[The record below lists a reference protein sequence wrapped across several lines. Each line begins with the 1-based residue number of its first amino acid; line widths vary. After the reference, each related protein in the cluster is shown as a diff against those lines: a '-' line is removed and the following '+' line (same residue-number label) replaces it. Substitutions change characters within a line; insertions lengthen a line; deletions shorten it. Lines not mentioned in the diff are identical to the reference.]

1 MSQRIGVIGA
11 GHFGKYHIKALQALK
26 NIELVGFYDIDPL
39 VQQQVS
45 KEYQIKSYPS
55 YDAILNDV
63 DIVDIVTPTISHY
76 DCAIEAIKRQKH
88 VFIEKPVTHD
98 LESAEKLIELAYE
111 ADVKVQVGHIERFNP
126 AFLSVEPYINRPVY
140 IEAHRLQPFTQRSL
154 DVSVVLNLMI
164 HDLDII
170 LHIVQSNI
178 KKISASGA
186 TIATNMPD
194 VANARIEFENGCIAH
209 LTASRI
215 SKDNLR
221 NIKIFQKENAITIDF
236 LNKKSEIIFAR
247 LFDSANINES
257 SIELRS
263 EYPPIVHNNAIQEE
277 LKAFIYAIENNTKPV
292 VTLEHAYHALNV
304 AFEIVEKVKFSFE

>member
-1 MSQRIGVIGA
+1 MSLKIGVIGA
-11 GHFGKYHIKALQALK
+11 GHFGKYHIKALQLLPEV
-26 NIELVGFYDIDPL
+26 ELVGFFDINPL
-39 VQQQVS
+39 VQETVS
-45 KEYQIKSYPS
+45 KEFQIKSYPS
-55 YDAILNDV
+55 YEAILKDI

-76 DCAIEAIKRQKH
+76 ECAIEAIKQQKH

-98 LESAEKLIELAYE
+98 LESAEKLIKFAYE
-111 ADVKVQVGHIERFNP
+111 AGVKVQVGHIERFNP
-126 AFLSVEPYINRPVY
+126 AFLSVEPLIHKPVY

-170 LHIVQSNI
+170 LHVVKSNI
-178 KKISASGA
+178 RKISASGA

-209 LTASRI
+209 LTSSRI
-215 SKDNLR
+215 SIDNLR
-221 NIKIFQKENAITIDF
+221 TLKIFQKENAITIDF

-247 LFDSANINES
+247 LLDHNSSLSS

-263 EYPPIVHNNAIQEE
+263 EYPSIVQNNAILEE
-277 LKAFIYAIENNTKPV
+277 LKAFLYSIEQNTTPI
-292 VTLEHAYHALNV
+292 VTLEHAYQALKV
-304 AFEIVEKVKFSFE
+304 AFDIVNKVKFSFE